1 MAEFTFYEQQQ
12 MIAGLTQEQKNYFQ
26 ARYAA
31 ESKDR
36 MTLLLVSIFL
46 GKFGVDRFMMDDVG
60 MGLLK
65 LFTLGCCG
73 VLWIIDICTIT
84 ERVDTYNR
92 RKAAE
97 IMAALQ
103 QAPPT
108 PPPSIAPPPAA

>member
-12 MIAGLTQEQKNYFQ
+12 LTAGLTQEQKNYFQ

-36 MTLLLVSIFL
+36 TTLLIVSIFL
-46 GKFGVDRFMMDDVG
+46 GKLGVDRFMMDDVG

-84 ERVDTYNR
+84 DRVDAYNR

-97 IMAALQ
+97 IIAALH
-103 QAPPT
+103 QAQAVPPA
-108 PPPSIAPPPAA
+108 IAPPPTV

>member
-12 MIAGLTQEQKNYFQ
+12 MMAGLTDQQKQMFM
-26 ARYAA
+26 ASYAA
-31 ESKDR
+31 ASKDR
-36 MTLLLVSIFL
+36 TTLLLVSIFL

-84 ERVDTYNR
+84 KRVDEYNR
-92 RKAAE
+92 LKAQQ
-97 IMAALQ
+97 IIAALHQ
-103 QAPPT
+103 QA
-108 PPPSIAPPPAA
+108 A

>member
-12 MIAGLTQEQKNYFQ
+12 MTAGLTPEQKNYFQ

-36 MTLLLVSIFL
+36 TTLLLVSIFL
-46 GKFGVDRFMMDDVG
+46 GKFGVDRFMMDDVP

-84 ERVDTYNR
+84 KRIDEYNR
-92 RKAAE
+92 LKA
-97 IMAALQ
+97 Q
-103 QAPPT
+103 QI
-108 PPPSIAPPPAA
+108 IATLSQNHP

>member
-12 MIAGLTQEQKNYFQ
+12 MTASLTPEQKNYFQ

-46 GKFGVDRFMMDDVG
+46 GKFGVDRFMMDDIP

-84 ERVDTYNR
+84 KRVDEYNR
-92 RKAAE
+92 LKA
-97 IMAALQ
+97 Q
-103 QAPPT
+103 QI
-108 PPPSIAPPPAA
+108 IATLSQNHP

>member
-12 MIAGLTQEQKNYFQ
+12 MMAGLTDQQKQMFMAQ
-26 ARYAA
+26 YAA

-36 MTLLLVSIFL
+36 TTLLLLSIFL
-46 GKFGVDRFMMDDVG
+46 GKFGVDRFMMDDVP

-84 ERVDTYNR
+84 KRVDEYNR
-92 RKAAE
+92 LKA
-97 IMAALQ
+97 Q
-103 QAPPT
+103 QIIAHLRQN
-108 PPPSIAPPPAA
+108 PS

>member
-12 MIAGLTQEQKNYFQ
+12 LTASLTQDQKNYFQ

-36 MTLLLVSIFL
+36 TTLLLVSIFL
-46 GKFGVDRFMMDDVG
+46 GKFGVDRFMLDDIG
-60 MGLLK
+60 IGLLK

-84 ERVDTYNR
+84 EKVDTYNR
-92 RKAAE
+92 KKAHE
-97 IMAALQ
+97 IIAALQ
-103 QAPPT
+103 QPPVLPAT
-108 PPPSIAPPPAA
+108 LPPAA

>member
-12 MIAGLTQEQKNYFQ
+12 MIASLTPDQKNYFQ

-46 GKFGVDRFMMDDVG
+46 GKLGVDRFMMDDVG

-92 RKAAE
+92 NKAAE
-97 IMAALQ
+97 IIAALH
-103 QAPPT
+103 QAPPV
-108 PPPSIAPPPAA
+108 PPSIQPPPAV